1 MAVVDSDGG
10 DELLSGGDGERA
22 RGGSRHGK
30 SGESE
35 RGTRESAWHS

>member
-1 MAVVDSDGG
+1 MATANGDGG

-22 RGGSRHGK
+22 RGGEGHRE